1 MTWFTDS
8 PFERMTVQ
16 RPQAKRREQDVP
28 AAISRIRWENEKK
41 SIQQSASQYLAITQ
55 ETNLSVEDIVP

>member
-8 PFERMTVQ
+8 PFGRMMVQ

-55 ETNLSVEDIVP
+55 ETNFSAEDIVP

>member
-8 PFERMTVQ
+8 PFERMMVQ

-55 ETNLSVEDIVP
+55 ETNLSAEDIVP